1 MKKISQKIAFFGTED
16 FSLVA
21 LRGLVEHG
29 FNVVAV
35 VTKPDSKKGRGQKLS
50 ISSVKKYAI
59 DNNIAVWQPTKVAD
73 INADIEK
80 LGRDTTGVLSSFG
93 KIIPISTIDLFK
105 PGIINIHPSLLPKY
119 RGASPIES
127 AIKNGDEQTGVT
139 IMQLAAGMDSGP
151 IYAQVTH
158 DLSGK
163 ETRPELY
170 QTLSQVGTSL
180 LIDILP
186 NIIDG
191 SLQPKNQDDNLATYC
206 TLIKKEDG
214 QLRLDDITAN
224 QAESLVRAYTGY
236 PKARVELLGHQ
247 VIVLM
252 SHVSNIKKTALDI
265 ECQDR
270 KFLSIDEL
278 IAPSGRKMSGKDFLN
293 GHSQKA

>member
-1 MKKISQKIAFFGTED
+1 MKNLLTKIVFFGTED

-21 LRGLVEHG
+21 LRGLVERG

-35 VTKPDSKKGRGQKLS
+35 ITKPDSKKGRGQKLA

-59 DNNIAVWQPTKVAD
+59 DNNIPVWQPSKVAD
-73 INADIEK
+73 INPDIK
-80 LGRDTTGVLSSFG
+80 NLGLDITGVLSSYG
-93 KIIPISTIDLFK
+93 KIIPQSTIDLFN

-127 AIKNGDEQTGVT
+127 AIKNGDGQTGVT
-139 IMQLAAGMDSGP
+139 IMKLAAGMDSGP
-151 IYAQVTH
+151 IYGQITH

-170 QTLSQVGTSL
+170 QTLSQIGTDL
-180 LIDILP
+180 LINLLSK
-186 NIIDG
+186 IIDS
-191 SLQPKNQDDNLATYC
+191 SLQPSDQNDDQATYC
-206 TLIKKEDG
+206 ALIKKEDS
-214 QLRLDDITAN
+214 QLDPSVLTAN
-224 QAESLVRAYTGY
+224 QAENVVRAHIGY
-236 PKARVELLGHQ
+236 PKTKVEVLGHQ
-247 VIVLM
+247 VIILKA
-252 SHVSNIKKTALDI
+252 HVSEVKKSALDI

-293 GHSQKA
+293 GHSHN

>member
-1 MKKISQKIAFFGTED
+1 MKNSLKKIVFFGTED

-21 LRGLVEHG
+21 LNGLVEHG

-35 VTKPDSKKGRGQKLS
+35 VTKPDSKKGRGQKIT

-73 INADIEK
+73 INPDIEK
-80 LGRDTTGVLSSFG
+80 LGRDATGVLSSFG
-93 KIIPISTIDLFK
+93 KIIPSSTIDLFN
-105 PGIINIHPSLLPKY
+105 PGIINVHPSLLPRY

-127 AIKNGDEQTGVT
+127 AIKNSDKQTGVT

-158 DLSGK
+158 GLSGK

-186 NIIDG
+186 DIIDG
-191 SLQPKNQDDNLATYC
+191 SLQPQDQDNNQATYC

-214 QLRLDDITAN
+214 HLNPGNITAK

-236 PKARVELLGHQ
+236 PKAKLELSGHL
-247 VIVLM
+247 VIVLK
-252 SHVSNIKKTALDI
+252 SHVSNAKESALDI

-293 GHSQKA
+293 GYTA

>member
-1 MKKISQKIAFFGTED
+1 MKKILQKIVFFGTED

-21 LRGLVEHG
+21 LRGLVERG

-35 VTKPDSKKGRGQKLS
+35 VTKPDSKKGRGQKLT
-50 ISSVKKYAI
+50 ISSVKKFAI
-59 DNNIAVWQPTKVAD
+59 DNNITIWQPTKVAD
-73 INADIEK
+73 INPDIEK
-80 LGRDTTGVLSSFG
+80 LGHDTTGVLSSFG
-93 KIIPISTIDLFK
+93 KIIPQSTIDLFS

-127 AIKNGDEQTGVT
+127 AIKNGDQQTGVT

-170 QTLSQVGTSL
+170 QTLSQVGTNL

-186 NIIDG
+186 DIIDG
-191 SLQPKNQDDNLATYC
+191 SLQPKDQDDNLASYC

-214 QLRLDDITAN
+214 QLKPDNITAK
-224 QAESLVRAYTGY
+224 QAESLVRAYMGY
-236 PKARVELLGHQ
+236 PKAKLELLGHQ
-247 VIVLM
+247 VIVLK
-252 SHVSNIKKTALDI
+252 SHVSNAKESNLDI
-265 ECQDR
+265 ECQDQ

-293 GHSQKA
+293 GYA